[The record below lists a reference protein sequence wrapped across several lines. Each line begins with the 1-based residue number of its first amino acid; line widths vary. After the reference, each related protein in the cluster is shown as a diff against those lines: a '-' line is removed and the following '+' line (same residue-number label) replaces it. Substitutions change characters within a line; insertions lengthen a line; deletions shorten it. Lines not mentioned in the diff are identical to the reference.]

1 MILKNIRHRIRLGA
15 QLLKLMYRH
24 DVLVEWAVTVKYVDS
39 ISFGRHCTLQSG
51 VYLYGSRSGR
61 SVTFGDSVAVS
72 SGGMLLGEGGLD
84 VGDYTHFGP
93 RVVVTTQY
101 GDSDSD
107 MLQQDASLKYLPVR
121 IGKGCWIGSGSVI
134 MPGAVLGDRCIVA
147 PNSVV
152 YGNWPAGARL
162 SGSPAR
168 AERAA
173 RA

>member
-1 MILKNIRHRIRLGA
+1 MA
-15 QLLKLMYRH
+15 AA
-24 DVLVEWAVTVKYVDS
+24 DVLSQEMALKAHIEAANRDYICEPRVGACCKPSFATDACPSSPRLPPPARAAEYRTV
-39 ISFGRHCTLQSG
+39 GG
-51 VYLYGSRSGR
+51 V
-61 SVTFGDSVAVS
+61 A
-72 SGGMLLGEGGLD
+72 
-84 VGDYTHFGP
+84 GP

-152 YGNWPAGARL
+152 YGNWPAGVRL